1 MNKINII
8 NPFNK
13 KYINNLE
20 KKNLK
25 TFLGGGITSIPGKAL
40 SSIKNILTT
49 NYIQIGKDMI
59 TNIIS
64 NKQLKAKLKE
74 MGYEL
79 YLIAG
84 EGAIFITEERDEKL
98 KAGIEATSNI
108 ANFLFL
114 PFKSL
119 GIVLYSL
126 IMTACSGFPPCALIH
141 RVLKTG
147 NRFLKVFTKT
157 LELGLRIATGNLEEF
172 NNMLQLIMEAFV
184 MVPRTIQKLIHIFNL
199 GREVGKALRG
209 EEIEV
214 DEEFMS
220 DDDSGGMF
228 SNFSLDNMSLSNV
241 KEMASLD
248 NVKEMASDG
257 LESASEGVG
266 LSLSADDKKDKN
278 KKEDKN
284 KKDNKKTKKSKK
296 KNKKTKKKKKK

>member
-49 NYIQIGKDMI
+49 NYIEIGKDMI
-59 TNIIS
+59 TNITS

-79 YLIAG
+79 YLIVG

-108 ANFLFL
+108 MNFLFL

-157 LELGLRIATGNLEEF
+157 IELGLRIATGNLEEF
-172 NNMLQLIMEAFV
+172 NNMLQLIIEAFV
-184 MVPRTIQKLIHIFNL
+184 MIPRTIQKLIHIFNL

-214 DEEFMS
+214 DENFMS
-220 DDDSGGMF
+220 EDGGGMF
-228 SNFSLDNMSLSNV
+228 SNFSLSNMSLSNV
-241 KEMASLD
+241 KEMA
-248 NVKEMASDG
+248 ADG
-257 LESASEGVG
+257 LEGASEGVG
-266 LSLSADDKKDKN
+266 LSLSGDDKKDKN
-278 KKEDKN
+278 KKDD

>member
-59 TNIIS
+59 TNITS

-74 MGYEL
+74 LGYEL

-84 EGAIFITEERDEKL
+84 EGALFITEERNEKL

-157 LELGLRIATGNLEEF
+157 VELGLRIATGNLEEF
-172 NNMLQLIMEAFV
+172 NNMLQLIIEAFV

-220 DDDSGGMF
+220 DDDSGGIF
-228 SNFSLDNMSLSNV
+228 SNFSFDNMSLS
-241 KEMASLD
+241 

-266 LSLSADDKKDKN
+266 LSLSGDDKKDKN
-278 KKEDKN
+278 KKE
-284 KKDNKKTKKSKK
+284 NKKTKKSKK